1 MSDISQSLGSN
12 VWTRDPVLIR
22 KLDDTYRKELHPH
35 IETDG
40 DYNTGA
46 SVAWKSYCLEVAV
59 IFSER
64 FPKWQSARYFRD
76 LSNSYKGCFNPMITT
91 SYIEDLTVLWTKVHP
106 ALLEANQISLSYCLS
121 VDEGS
126 FYR

>member
-1 MSDISQSLGSN
+1 MGDISQSLGSN

-35 IETDG
+35 IQTDG

-46 SVAWKSYCLEVAV
+46 SAAWKSYCLELAV
-59 IFSER
+59 VFSEQ
-64 FPKWQSARYFRD
+64 FPKWQSVRYFRD
-76 LSNSYKGCFNPMITT
+76 LSNNYKGCFNPMITT

-106 ALLEANQISLSYCLS
+106 ALLEANRIRPSSCSS
-121 VDEGS
+121 VDESS